1 MKQLRGT
8 PLKRFLRSLPQ
19 PPTDL
24 AIVCQSVAYPVNVGS
39 IFRIADG
46 LNATE
51 VLLTGI
57 TPTPPH
63 PTISKVGRDKDRR
76 MPWRYVDRPE
86 AALEELRA
94 HGFWIAALEIS
105 ERSQPYYAVEYPR
118 RVALVLGNE
127 DHGVTR
133 SCLAL
138 CDAAVFVPMYGAG
151 KSLNVHIALAVVG
164 YHILHR
170 SRPPRPAQEPNLL
183 LAGSMPLTE
192 PCQEMESGG

>member
-8 PLKRFLRSLPQ
+8 PLKRFLRSLP
-19 PPTDL
+19 PPSPLDL
-24 AIVCQSVAYPVNVGS
+24 VVVCQSVGYPVNVGS
-39 IFRIADG
+39 IFRIADA
-46 LNATE
+46 LDATE

-63 PTISKVGRDKDRR
+63 PTISKVGRGKDRQVA
-76 MPWRYVDRPE
+76 WRTFDRPE

-94 HGFWIAALEIS
+94 RGYWIAALEIAAES
-105 ERSQPYYAVEYPR
+105 VPYYAVDYPHK
-118 RVALVLGNE
+118 VALVLGNE
-127 DHGVTR
+127 DHGVTK

-138 CDAAVFVPMYGAG
+138 CDAALFVPMYGKG

-170 SRPPRPAQEPNLL
+170 EKEQCTMHNAQL
-183 LAGSMPLTE
+183 
-192 PCQEMESGG
+192 